1 MSTTA
6 LSSVNKVLTR
16 LRESAVTSST
26 FPSNIYAQLIL
37 QFVNETKQE
46 IENAWD
52 WTILRQ
58 TLSITTVIG
67 TNTYSITG
75 AGQRFRF
82 YDKRQIIIN
91 ETTKDLIVL
100 GNSGWMEEAKRT
112 AVTGNQH
119 PTWYRFVGQ
128 DASGDPIIEVYPAP
142 DAVYALKVP
151 LVVPQAD
158 LSLFSDTYN
167 IPSLVVEM
175 GTWARA
181 ISERGEDGGQN
192 TSEQWQLYRSFLADN
207 IAQDAG
213 RVPDETIWEV
223 V

>member
-16 LRESAVTSST
+16 LRENAVTSST
-26 FPSNIYAQLIL
+26 FLSNTYAQLIL
-37 QFVNETKQE
+37 QLLNETKQE

-58 TLSITTVIG
+58 SIAITTAIG
-67 TNTYSITG
+67 VNTYSITG

-82 YDKRQIIIN
+82 YDKRQLIIN

-128 DASGDPIIEVYPAP
+128 DASGDPIVEFFTAG
-142 DAVYALKVP
+142 
-151 LVVPQAD
+151 
-158 LSLFSDTYN
+158 TN
-167 IPSLVVEM
+167 PS
-175 GTWARA
+175 W
-181 ISERGEDGGQN
+181 
-192 TSEQWQLYRSFLADN
+192 
-207 IAQDAG
+207 
-213 RVPDETIWEV
+213 
-223 V
+223 

>member
-46 IENAWD
+46 VENAWD

-75 AGQRFRF
+75 AGKLFRF
-82 YDKRQIIIN
+82 YDRRQVIIN
-91 ETTKDLIVL
+91 ETTKDLIIL

-112 AVTGNQH
+112 AATGNQH
-119 PTWYRFVGQ
+119 PAWYRFVGQ
-128 DASGDPIIEVYPAP
+128 DSVGDPIIEVYPAP

-151 LVVPQAD
+151 LVVPQAE
-158 LSLFSDTYN
+158 
-167 IPSLVVEM
+167 I
-175 GTWARA
+175 GRA
-181 ISERGEDGGQN
+181 H
-192 TSEQWQLYRSFLADN
+192 
-207 IAQDAG
+207 
-213 RVPDETIWEV
+213 V
-223 V
+223 

>member
-16 LRESAVTSST
+16 LRENAVTSST
-26 FPSNIYAQLIL
+26 FPSNTYAQLIL
-37 QFVNETKQE
+37 QFLNETKQE

-58 TLSITTVIG
+58 SIAITTAIG
-67 TNTYSITG
+67 VNTYSITG

-82 YDKRQIIIN
+82 YDKRQLIIN

-119 PTWYRFVGQ
+119 PTKRYHVGC
-128 DASGDPIIEVYPAP
+128 
-142 DAVYALKVP
+142 
-151 LVVPQAD
+151 
-158 LSLFSDTYN
+158 
-167 IPSLVVEM
+167 
-175 GTWARA
+175 
-181 ISERGEDGGQN
+181 
-192 TSEQWQLYRSFLADN
+192 
-207 IAQDAG
+207 
-213 RVPDETIWEV
+213 
-223 V
+223 

>member
-37 QFVNETKQE
+37 QFLNETKQE
-46 IENAWD
+46 VENAWD

-58 TLSITTVIG
+58 TISITTVIG

-91 ETTKDLIVL
+91 ETTKDLIFF
-100 GNSGWMEEAKRT
+100 G
-112 AVTGNQH
+112 
-119 PTWYRFVGQ
+119 
-128 DASGDPIIEVYPAP
+128 
-142 DAVYALKVP
+142 
-151 LVVPQAD
+151 
-158 LSLFSDTYN
+158 
-167 IPSLVVEM
+167 
-175 GTWARA
+175 
-181 ISERGEDGGQN
+181 
-192 TSEQWQLYRSFLADN
+192 
-207 IAQDAG
+207 
-213 RVPDETIWEV
+213 
-223 V
+223 